1 MAENDLIQIDIKKI
15 AITNITCVIV
25 VGNKEREFPIYIE
38 PGIGAVIKMYI
49 EGIEKPRPLT
59 HDLIGSI
66 LAGLNATVERI
77 IINDLKNNTYYARLI
92 LKEENE
98 LGKKIVEIDCR
109 PSDSLAISKMVNC
122 PIFVSRK
129 VLDAVGKPESETL

>member
-1 MAENDLIQIDIKKI
+1 MAENDLIPIDIKKI
-15 AITNITCVIV
+15 AITNITCVVV
-25 VGNKEREFPIYIE
+25 VGNAEREFPIYIE

-49 EGIEKPRPLT
+49 EGIDKPRPLT

-66 LAGLNATVERI
+66 LTGLSATVERI

-92 LKEENE
+92 LREENE

-109 PSDSLAISKMVNC
+109 PSDSLAIAKMKNC
-122 PIFVSRK
+122 PIFVTRK
-129 VLDAVGKPESETL
+129 VFDAVGKPEAENL